1 MYRIVYSIKHT
12 LLAQQCI
19 FNLFESSR
27 FIPLLIDIAY
37 IAIHIS
43 DTQES
48 LHRIYIILQRRA
60 FSGFFNLFSNLFAEV
75 KPFVPR
81 TSEQIKRGKK
91 MKNVG
96 RSV

>member
-27 FIPLLIDIAY
+27 FTPLLIDIAY

-48 LHRIYIILQRRA
+48 LHRIYIIL
-60 FSGFFNLFSNLFAEV
+60 
-75 KPFVPR
+75 
-81 TSEQIKRGKK
+81 
-91 MKNVG
+91 
-96 RSV
+96 